1 VVPDVDTSQPVSLEE
16 ERELTERQAE
26 DGIALCLSGGG
37 YRAMVFHLGSLW
49 RLNEAGYLPKLKRVS
64 SVSGGS
70 IIAGALGLAWKRLT
84 FNGAGVATNFEE
96 LVVEPVRKVAGTTID
111 RGSILGGIFTPGSI
125 SDKVTAKYDKLLFKG
140 STLQD
145 LPWDS
150 EGPRFVINAT
160 NLQSGVLWRFSK
172 PYMADYKVGRVD
184 NPVFPLARAVAAS
197 SAFPPVLSPTVIE
210 VAPDAYTQESK
221 RWELARLQSLGK
233 VYLTDGGVYDNLGL
247 ETAYKRYK
255 TLLVSDGGGKLPAV
269 DSVERDWARHS
280 VRVLSVIDG
289 QVRSLR
295 RRQLLDAY
303 ERGDRLGTFWSIH
316 SAIASYGLG
325 DPIDVDPKRA
335 QELAATKT
343 RLKKM
348 NRKTQEG
355 LINWGYAISDT
366 AMRRWV
372 DRTLPKP
379 AGLPYPKTKLT

>member
-1 VVPDVDTSQPVSLEE
+1 MADVDASLPVSLESDIEPE
-16 ERELTERQAE
+16 EGQPQ

-49 RLNEAGYLPKLKRVS
+49 RLNESGYLSKLDRVS

-70 IIAGALGLAWKRLT
+70 IIAGALGIAWADLS
-84 FNGAGVATNFEE
+84 FDGAGVATNFGD
-96 LVVEPVRKVAGTTID
+96 LVVDPVRKVASTTID
-111 RGSILGGIFTPGSI
+111 RGSILRGLLTPGAI

-140 STLQD
+140 ATLQD
-145 LPWDS
+145 LPGDAD
-150 EGPRFVINAT
+150 GPRFVINAT

-172 PYMADYKVGRVD
+172 PYMADYKVGSVD
-184 NPVFPLARAVAAS
+184 DPSFPLARAVAAS
-197 SAFPPVLSPTVIE
+197 SAFPPVLSPTVID
-210 VAPDAYTQESK
+210 VAPDAYTTESK
-221 RWELARLQSLGK
+221 GWELARLQASGK
-233 VYLTDGGVYDNLGL
+233 MYLTDGGVYDNLGL

-269 DSVERDWARHS
+269 DKVDRDWARHS

-303 ERGDRLGTFWSIH
+303 ERGDRLGAFWSIH

-325 DPIDVDPKRA
+325 DPIDVDPERA
-335 QELAATKT
+335 RELAGTKT

-348 NRKTQEG
+348 NAKTQEG
-355 LINWGYAISDT
+355 LINWGYAICDT
-366 AMRRWV
+366 ALRRWV

-379 AGLPYPKTKLT
+379 SDLPYPKAKLA